1 MRCDPVN
8 AKAVHGCVAA
18 CGCNSRR
25 TFLKSFGAFGA
36 ATALPAPTVWAQG
49 TAKPH
54 RIDVHHHMFPPFVQE
69 LWKKENVR
77 TTPVVMRWKIED
89 TLEQMDQAGVV
100 TTVLSVLASGGFNMP
115 KLGIEEHRRL
125 ARLANDHAVK
135 IRSDHPGRFGIF
147 AYVPMPDID
156 GALKEL
162 EYALDVIKADGIILS
177 TSYGNRFLGD
187 PDYRPLVDEL
197 QRRRAVV
204 YVHPGRPD
212 CCDALTPQV
221 PGSFTEYPQD
231 TNRTVMS
238 LLFSG
243 TFTRTRDVRW
253 IFSHG
258 GAAVPLLAGRVNSL
272 ARIQLKNQAQVLP
285 DGIDFELKRLYYETA
300 NAAYA
305 PNIAAL
311 YGQGMGGKVALITD
325 GRFSGATRGFCIG
338 HVGPEAAVCGPIGLL
353 EDGDIIEIDAEA
365 GTIDLLVDPAEL
377 DERRARWQ
385 PRQHDYQSGALWRYA
400 QNVGP
405 AEKGAVTHPGGKA
418 EVLSYA
424 EI

>member
-1 MRCDPVN
+1 MRCDPVD
-8 AKAVHGCVAA
+8 AQAPAHGCVTI

-36 ATALPAPTVWAQG
+36 ATALSARAVWAQDTSPG
-49 TAKPH
+49 SSPAASNAKPH
-54 RIDVHHHMFPPFVQE
+54 RVDVHHHMFPPFVQE
-69 LWKKENVR
+69 RWKKDNIR
-77 TTPVVMRWKIED
+77 TAPVAMRW
-89 TLEQMDQAGVV
+89 TLEATIEQMNKGGVA
-100 TTVLSVLASGGFNMP
+100 TSILSLASGGLNLP
-115 KLGIEEHRRL
+115 KLSADENRTMTRMV
-125 ARLANDHAVK
+125 NDYAAKAH
-135 IRSDHPGRFGIF
+135 SDHPGRFGLF

-156 GALKEL
+156 GTLKEIA
-162 EYALDVIKADGIILS
+162 YALDELKADGIGLS
-177 TSYGNRFLGD
+177 TSYGNQFLGD
-187 PDYRPLVDEL
+187 PDFKPVMDEL
-197 QRRRAVV
+197 QRRRTIV

-212 CCDALTPQV
+212 CCDTLTPQV

-272 ARIQLKNQAQVLP
+272 AKIQLKNQAQVLP

-311 YGQGMGGKVALITD
+311 LKFASVSQVLFGTDYPYVSVVENASDLMKAGLSAADLKAIENENAL
-325 GRFSGATRGFCIG
+325 R
-338 HVGPEAAVCGPIGLL
+338 LM
-353 EDGDIIEIDAEA
+353 
-365 GTIDLLVDPAEL
+365 
-377 DERRARWQ
+377 
-385 PRQHDYQSGALWRYA
+385 PRLK
-400 QNVGP
+400 N
-405 AEKGAVTHPGGKA
+405 
-418 EVLSYA
+418 
-424 EI
+424 

>member
-1 MRCDPVN
+1 MRCDLVD
-8 AKAVHGCVAA
+8 AKAPLHGCVAA

-25 TFLKSFGAFGA
+25 TFLKSFGALGA
-36 ATALPAPTVWAQG
+36 AAALAAPAVWAQDSSPPPA
-49 TAKPH
+49 TTKPH

-69 LWKKENVR
+69 RWKKDNIR
-77 TTPVVMRWKIED
+77 TVPVAMRW
-89 TLEQMDQAGVV
+89 TLEATLEEMDKGGVA
-100 TTVLSVLASGGFNMP
+100 TAILSLASGGLNLP
-115 KLGIEEHRRL
+115 RL
-125 ARLANDHAVK
+125 SIDENRAMTRMVNDYAAK
-135 IRSDHPGRFGIF
+135 MRGDHPRRFGLF
-147 AYVPMPDID
+147 AHVPMPDVD
-156 GALKEL
+156 GTLKEIA
-162 EYALDVIKADGIILS
+162 YALDDLKADGIGLS
-177 TSYGNRFLGD
+177 TSYGNQFLGD
-187 PDYRPLVDEL
+187 PDFKPVMDEL
-197 QRRRAVV
+197 QRRRTIV

-272 ARIQLKNQAQVLP
+272 AKIQLKNQARVLP

-311 YGQGMGGKVALITD
+311 LKFAPISQVLFGTDYPYVSVVENANDLMNAGLPAADLKAIETENAL
-325 GRFSGATRGFCIG
+325 R
-338 HVGPEAAVCGPIGLL
+338 LL
-353 EDGDIIEIDAEA
+353 
-365 GTIDLLVDPAEL
+365 
-377 DERRARWQ
+377 
-385 PRQHDYQSGALWRYA
+385 PRLKS
-400 QNVGP
+400 
-405 AEKGAVTHPGGKA
+405 
-418 EVLSYA
+418 
-424 EI
+424 